1 VRYYKQFHKWT
12 PLYVSVLSLGVVCL
26 CLAYSETVL
35 DSRITFLTCGIVCLI
50 SGWAV
55 RKGGTHYIEI
65 DDEKIIHRGFR
76 NWTIRKS
83 EVTRIERGR
92 KGWIDNNE
100 LYLSV
105 YASEEKFDIEDGFLT
120 NEENVQELTKAI
132 GSRRS

>member
-1 VRYYKQFHKWT
+1 MRYYKQFHKWT

-35 DSRITFLTCGIVCLI
+35 DSRFTFLACGIVCLI

-65 DDEKIIHRGFR
+65 NDEKIIHRGFR

-83 EVTRIERGR
+83 EVTHIERGR
-92 KGWIDNNE
+92 KGWMDNNE

-105 YASEEKFDIEDGFLT
+105 YASQEKFDIEDGFLA